1 MKEIKRCESWLMHKY
16 AGQFFYMHEDAGG
29 IVHGK

>member
-1 MKEIKRCESWLMHKY
+1 MKEIKRREGWLMHKY
-16 AGQFFYMHEDAGG
+16 AGQFFCMHEDAEE